1 MGHLGLWTVLD
12 PSKFLTNL
20 EAGFGRRPSPR
31 FDLCRYLATSQAGA
45 TKVHVEVHEMSR
57 LSREGLT
64 WMIQDAFGFERFY
77 GGGFLVPFVVLKVL
91 FLRSGSHVISET

>member
-1 MGHLGLWTVLD
+1 M
-12 PSKFLTNL
+12 
-20 EAGFGRRPSPR
+20 
-31 FDLCRYLATSQAGA
+31 
-45 TKVHVEVHEMSR
+45 EVHEMSR